1 MSDRWRRGGAF
12 RVREHMVRRP
22 THESENDMAITTEPG
37 IRGFIVGNMRL
48 EQTKNNVLRFTARVG
63 QDHFERLGP
72 GEFRQL
78 ESDYFNIVQLGD
90 HAQKSFAHFKPGDR
104 FIANGEIRPFTYT
117 NRNGEEISGEEFR
130 VTSIGHDPARTNYEV
145 DRTPRNPPRGVD
157 QEAPSQNLEHG
168 DGLSEAPDSPE
179 QSTEPESPT
188 PTTEA
193 MDGATPEEPEPAPA
207 PALPEP
213 AAAAVEADAATEG
226 RGRRLAQIFGG
237 GVSNRP
243 TPVAATH
250 DLSR

>member
-1 MSDRWRRGGAF
+1 MAPGRRLSCARTHGSPSDTRKRERHGHHDRARNPRLHRRQHEARADEEQRAPLHRPSGPGPLRAPRAG
-12 RVREHMVRRP
+12 RVPAAGERLLQHRPARRP
-22 THESENDMAITTEPG
+22 RAE
-37 IRGFIVGNMRL
+37 
-48 EQTKNNVLRFTARVG
+48 VLRALQAGRPV
-63 QDHFERLGP
+63 HRER
-72 GEFRQL
+72 R
-78 ESDYFNIVQLGD
+78 D
-90 HAQKSFAHFKPGDR
+90 
-104 FIANGEIRPFTYT
+104 RPFTYT